1 MGQPRRK
8 VISLF
13 QNFRLNTTGV
23 TGAGGV
29 YSYIDLVDVPGLNGL
44 LIYAEEL
51 AIEHLQVG
59 GPGANELE
67 WNIELV
73 PGYGYDRNNEKAA
86 VPLVAADINAD
97 GTNRNTGYTA
107 VADFMTN
114 GRLRIRH
121 KNKNGVSGVR
131 SALISAYLLVT
142 VLSS

>member
-1 MGQPRRK
+1 MSQPRRK

-29 YSYIDLVDVPGLNGL
+29 YSYIDLDVPGLNGV

-59 GPGANELE
+59 GPAAGELE

-73 PGYGYDRNNEKAA
+73 PGYDRNNEKAA
-86 VPLVAADINAD
+86 VALVAADINAD
-97 GTNRNTGYTA
+97 GTNRNTGYTTL
-107 VADFMTN
+107 ADFMTN

-121 KNKNGVSGVR
+121 KNKNTVTGVR

-142 VLSS
+142 MLSS